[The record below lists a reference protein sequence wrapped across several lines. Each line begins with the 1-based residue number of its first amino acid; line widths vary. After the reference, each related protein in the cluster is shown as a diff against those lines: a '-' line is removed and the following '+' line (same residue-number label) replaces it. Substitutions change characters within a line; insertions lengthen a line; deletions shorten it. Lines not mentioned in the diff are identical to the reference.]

1 MLLVIAPWT
10 RLWEHNVLTAA
21 VPGLAAVLASLF
33 VRGAVSGVGLV
44 TVVGGLRDLA
54 SVLFV
59 KPQADVPAPPPS
71 LDGPVA
77 R

>member
-1 MLLVIAPWT
+1 V
-10 RLWEHNVLTAA
+10 

-44 TVVGGLRDLA
+44 TAIGGLRDLA
-54 SVLFV
+54 SVLFAR
-59 KPQADVPAPPPS
+59 PSAEVPAPPPS
-71 LDGPVA
+71 LDGPMA